1 MRFQWHWRK
10 AEDNIKWHGVSFEEA
25 ATVFGDPLAEI
36 EPDFAHSIDEDR
48 FLAFGTSEQGR
59 LLVVVFT
66 ERGDTIRIISA
77 RELTPRE
84 RRDYELYD

>member
-10 AEDNIKWHGVSFEEA
+10 AEDNIKWHSVSFEEA

-48 FLAFGTSEQGR
+48 FLAFGTSDQGR

-77 RELTPRE
+77 REMTPRE

>member
-36 EPDFAHSIDEDR
+36 EPDFAHSINEDR
-48 FLAFGTSEQGR
+48 FLAFGTSDQGR

-77 RELTPRE
+77 REMTPRE

>member
-25 ATVFGDPLAEI
+25 VTVFGDPLAEI

-48 FLAFGTSEQGR
+48 FLAFGTSDQGR

-77 RELTPRE
+77 REMTPGE

>member
-10 AEDNIKWHGVSFEEA
+10 AEDNIEWHGVSFEEA

-48 FLAFGTSEQGR
+48 FLAFGTSVQGR

-77 RELTPRE
+77 REMTPRE

>member
-1 MRFQWHWRK
+1 MRLQWHWRK

-36 EPDFAHSIDEDR
+36 EPDFAHSIDEFR

-77 RELTPRE
+77 REMTPRE

>member
-36 EPDFAHSIDEDR
+36 EPDFAHSIEEDR

-66 ERGDTIRIISA
+66 ERGDTIRTISA

-84 RRDYELYD
+84 RRDYELHD

>member
-1 MRFQWHWRK
+1 MRIKWHWRK
-10 AEDNIKWHGVSFEEA
+10 AEDNIKWHGVTFEEA

-36 EPDFAHSIDEDR
+36 EPDIGHSIDEDR

-66 ERGDTIRIISA
+66 ERGDTIHIISA
-77 RELTPRE
+77 REMTPRE
-84 RRDYELYD
+84 RRDYEVHN

>member
-10 AEDNIKWHGVSFEEA
+10 AEDNIKWHSVSFEEA

-48 FLAFGTSEQGR
+48 FLAFGTSE
-59 LLVVVFT
+59 
-66 ERGDTIRIISA
+66 
-77 RELTPRE
+77 
-84 RRDYELYD
+84 

>member
-1 MRFQWHWRK
+1 MRVQWHWRK
-10 AEDNIKWHGVSFEEA
+10 AEDNVKRHGVSFEEA

-66 ERGDTIRIISA
+66 ERGDAIRIISA
-77 RELTPRE
+77 REMTPRE
-84 RRDYELYD
+84 RRDYELHD